1 MIRYQLRCDKAHG
14 FESWFRDSAAYDALA
29 AAGEVAC
36 PVCGSTRVEKQLM
49 APAIAKP
56 SETAPA
62 KTSPASGGDQG
73 GDPVQA
79 MAVAGERL
87 RQLRELRRQI
97 EANADYVGPAFAEE
111 ARKIHYGETDP
122 RNIYGET
129 SGEDVKALQEEGIDI
144 AVVPWVPAAD
154 N

>member
-14 FESWFRDSAAYDALA
+14 FESWFRDSAAYDALVKV
-29 AAGEVAC
+29 GEVAC
-36 PVCGSTRVEKQLM
+36 PVCGSTKVEKQLM

-56 SETAPA
+56 SESAPA
-62 KTSPASGGDQG
+62 TAGSD
-73 GDPVQA
+73 QA
-79 MAVAGERL
+79 MAVAGEQL

-111 ARKIHYGETDP
+111 ARKIHYGEADP
-122 RNIYGET
+122 RSIYGET
-129 SGEDVKALQEEGIDI
+129 SGKDAKALREEGIDI
-144 AVVPWVPAAD
+144 AVVPWVPTAD

>member
-56 SETAPA
+56 SEITPA
-62 KTSPASGGDQG
+62 RGSDQG
-73 GDPVQA
+73 DDPAQA

-122 RNIYGET
+122 RSIYGET
-129 SGEDVKALQEEGIDI
+129 SGEDMKALHEEGIDI

>member
-1 MIRYQLRCDKAHG
+1 MIRYQLRCDKTHG

-29 AAGEVAC
+29 AAGEVVC
-36 PVCGSTRVEKQLM
+36 PVCGSARVEKQLM

-56 SETAPA
+56 SEN
-62 KTSPASGGDQG
+62 SPAPSPGE
-73 GDPVQA
+73 PAQA
-79 MAVAGERL
+79 MALAGERL
-87 RQLRELRRQI
+87 RQLRELRKLI

-122 RNIYGET
+122 RSIYGET
-129 SGEDVKALQEEGIDI
+129 SGEDMKALREEGIDI

>member
-29 AAGEVAC
+29 KVGEVAC
-36 PVCGSTRVEKQLM
+36 PVCGSTKVEKQLM

-56 SETAPA
+56 SEAAPVA
-62 KTSPASGGDQG
+62 GSDPA
-73 GDPVQA
+73 QA
-79 MAVAGERL
+79 MAIAGERL
-87 RQLRELRRQI
+87 RQLRELRRLI

-111 ARKIHYGETDP
+111 ARKIHYGEADP
-122 RNIYGET
+122 RSIYGET
-129 SGEDVKALQEEGIDI
+129 SGEDAKALREEGIDI

>member
-14 FESWFRDSAAYDALA
+14 FESWFRNSAAYDALA
-29 AAGEVAC
+29 AVGEVAC
-36 PVCGSTRVEKQLM
+36 PVCDSTRVEKQLM

-62 KTSPASGGDQG
+62 AGSDPA
-73 GDPVQA
+73 PA
-79 MAVAGERL
+79 MAIAGEKL

-129 SGEDVKALQEEGIDI
+129 SGEDVKALHEEGIDI